1 MDYFFAFASA
11 FTISFLGS
19 IQPGPVNLAVLTS
32 SFQHKYQNAFLI
44 ALGGSWPEFMFS
56 FMAFKLAAFVV
67 VLPIFIT
74 YFKIAIIAV
83 FIILAVYLWFSK
95 ANKSV
100 SVSNKNGFVLGSLL
114 AVLNPQLILFWL
126 AAIAYLQTNQI
137 LNLFHNN
144 YILVL
149 FCLGAMFGALTL
161 HVLLIYLSKKWFDSK
176 ATIFLK
182 YADKIVASIFAFLAI
197 FQTIKI
203 FN

>member
-1 MDYFFAFASA
+1 MDYFFAFVLA

-32 SFQHKYQNAFLI
+32 SMQHKYQNAFLI

-95 ANKSV
+95 TNRSASI
-100 SVSNKNGFVLGSLL
+100 SNKNGFVLGSLL

-149 FCLGAMFGALTL
+149 FCLGAMFGALAL
-161 HVLLIYLSKKWFDSK
+161 HVLLIYLSKKLFDNK

>member
-1 MDYFFAFASA
+1 MHYFYAFILSSA
-11 FTISFLGS
+11 ISFIGS
-19 IQPGPVNLAVLTS
+19 LQPGPVNLAVLTS
-32 SFQHKYQNAFLI
+32 SVQLKYKNAFFI

-56 FMAFKLAAFVV
+56 FIAFKLAAFVV
-67 VLPIFIT
+67 ALPIFIT

-95 ANKSV
+95 ANISA
-100 SVSNKNGFVLGSLL
+100 SVSNKNGFVFGSLL
-114 AVLNPQLILFWL
+114 AILNPQLILFWV
-126 AAIAYLQTNQI
+126 AAIAYIQTNQV

-149 FCLGAMFGALTL
+149 FCLGAMFGALVF
-161 HVLLIYLSKKWFDSK
+161 HILLIYLSKRWFGNM
-176 ATIFLK
+176 ATVFLK
-182 YADKIVASIFAFLAI
+182 YADKIMASIFVFLAI

>member
-1 MDYFFAFASA
+1 M
-11 FTISFLGS
+11 
-19 IQPGPVNLAVLTS
+19 
-32 SFQHKYQNAFLI
+32 
-44 ALGGSWPEFMFS
+44 
-56 FMAFKLAAFVV
+56 
-67 VLPIFIT
+67 
-74 YFKIAIIAV
+74 
-83 FIILAVYLWFSK
+83 
-95 ANKSV
+95 
-100 SVSNKNGFVLGSLL
+100 

-149 FCLGAMFGALTL
+149 FCLGAMFGALAL
-161 HVLLIYLSKKWFDSK
+161 HVLLIYLSKKLFDKK
-176 ATIFLK
+176 ATIFLI

>member
-1 MDYFFAFASA
+1 MEYFFAFTLA
-11 FTISFLGS
+11 FIISLFGS
-19 IQPGPVNLAVLTS
+19 VQPGPVNLAVLTS
-32 SFQHKYQNAFLI
+32 SIQRKYKNAFFI

-56 FMAFKLAAFVV
+56 FIAFKLAAFVV

-74 YFKIAIIAV
+74 YFKIAIIIV
-83 FIILAVYLWFSK
+83 LIILAVYLWFSK
-95 ANKSV
+95 ANISV

-114 AVLNPQLILFWL
+114 AILNPQLILFWL
-126 AAIAYLQTNQI
+126 AAIAYIQTNQI

-144 YILVL
+144 YVL
-149 FCLGAMFGALTL
+149 LFFCLGAMVGALVF
-161 HVLLIYLSKKWFDSK
+161 HILLIYLSKRWFGNM
-176 ATIFLK
+176 ATVFLK